1 LKEAVDFDVDKP
13 EARDDRLANVLA
25 RRRAKFLLAH
35 ESDIL
40 SD

>member
-1 LKEAVDFDVDKP
+1 LKEAVEFDVDQP
-13 EARDDRLANVLA
+13 GARDYRLANVLA
-25 RRRAKFLLAH
+25 RRRARFLLAH